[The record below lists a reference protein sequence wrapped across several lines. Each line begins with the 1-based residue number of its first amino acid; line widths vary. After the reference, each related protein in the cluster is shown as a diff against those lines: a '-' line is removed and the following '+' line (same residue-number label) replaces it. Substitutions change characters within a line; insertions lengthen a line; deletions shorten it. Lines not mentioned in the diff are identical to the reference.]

1 MNFKEVERKEEEFRL
16 MFNDLKES
24 ILQSIEE
31 IDLEGVA
38 FLGDN
43 YMTVKASAVMSNR
56 NLSVDY
62 YNMRKQADL
71 VEEVLKRADTVA
83 ELKNNLYKM
92 IKTKRVVLNGN
103 LYTLNNA
110 VLEALQG
117 ALQ

>member
-43 YMTVKASAVMSNR
+43 YMTVKAR
-56 NLSVDY
+56 
-62 YNMRKQADL
+62 
-71 VEEVLKRADTVA
+71 
-83 ELKNNLYKM
+83 
-92 IKTKRVVLNGN
+92 
-103 LYTLNNA
+103 
-110 VLEALQG
+110 
-117 ALQ
+117 

>member
-1 MNFKEVERKEEEFRL
+1 MKE
-16 MFNDLKES
+16 
-24 ILQSIEE
+24 
-31 IDLEGVA
+31 
-38 FLGDN
+38 
-43 YMTVKASAVMSNR
+43 
-56 NLSVDY
+56 
-62 YNMRKQADL
+62 
-71 VEEVLKRADTVA
+71 ADTVA